1 MHIMPRIHVVI
12 DAAEREA
19 FRAQA
24 QRDGQSLSEWLRE
37 AARERLARAGSRTL
51 RSRDDLESF
60 FAALDDARSDD
71 RPEEDWEVVKAR
83 ISRSR
88 TPADDGA

>member
-1 MHIMPRIHVVI
+1 MHMPRIHVVI

-37 AARERLARAGSRTL
+37 AARERLERARARTL
-51 RSRDDLESF
+51 RSPDDLEAF
-60 FAALDDARSDD
+60 FAALDDVRADD

-83 ISRSR
+83 IGRSR
-88 TPADDGA
+88 TPTADGA